1 MRYDDNGNADFPS
14 ELGELFVALLN
25 LLVEGLVL
33 NLELL
38 KIDQM
43 ESICQ
48 LLLFLE
54 NLFAVGKL
62 IAQLDVLQAVLMH
75 LGILGFIGC
84 LPVVDHSV
92 T

>member
-38 KIDQM
+38 KIDQV